1 MKMAYFEARR
11 AELKTQRMLLENLF
25 ICLLTISSFI
35 ADIVSTYTCIN
46 AGMEEANLVVNFLIT
61 YNLFILSKVILFIMI
76 GILLRRSIFK
86 SKDYRKM
93 ILSGVILLI
102 GINFLAAILNVIGL
116 CLMV

>member
-11 AELKTQRMLLENLF
+11 NELKIQKMLLENLF
-25 ICLLTISSFI
+25 IGLLTISSFI

-61 YNLFILSKVILFIMI
+61 YNLFIFSKLILFIII

>member
-1 MKMAYFEARR
+1 MKMSYFKARR
-11 AELKTQRMLLENLF
+11 NELKTQRMLLENLL
-25 ICLLTISSFI
+25 IDLLTISSFI

-46 AGMEEANLVVNFLIT
+46 AGMEEANFIVNFLIT
-61 YNLFILSKVILFIMI
+61 YNLFILSKVVLFIII

-86 SKDYRKM
+86 SKDYRTM

-116 CLMV
+116 CLML

>member
-1 MKMAYFEARR
+1 MKMAYFEVRR
-11 AELKTQRMLLENLF
+11 NEFKIQKILLENLF
-25 ICLLTISSFI
+25 IYLLTISSFI

-46 AGMEEANLVVNFLIT
+46 AGMDEANLIVNFIIT
-61 YNLFILSKVILFIMI
+61 YNLFIFSKAILFIMI

-93 ILSGVILLI
+93 IVSGIILLI